1 MRITTVE
8 QVDAVLEEAAVVA
21 TDRLR
26 TSGPELLKYED
37 PTKNEKALFEI
48 IREICERDF
57 TADSVVHIGGHKFP
71 DIVFPHANSGVEVK
85 GHKRD
90 GDALRGNSIM
100 GSTFSLVE
108 PKAVR
113 LLVWADSSKTVSA
126 HDYFDSVVGAE
137 VTHSPRFRL
146 QPGAAPEDRL
156 FGTGT
161 GQVGA
166 VGDVCLGPN
175 GIDSELIL
183 ARMRAKALA
192 EGNFPWWIGDDKPM
206 AVSGSFSISRFS
218 NLKPSERI
226 LLESVSTFIFPA
238 VMGQRSATK
247 YHDVIAWA
255 IATRGV
261 LLSRDNFSANGRAD
275 LSISSM
281 CEKHVFRV
289 PRSFAQGVARL
300 SKEFEVSLEEL
311 RVYWNVP
318 GLKASDVISHFKTLI
333 DGISFKEVAKSVSM
347 EMCDSCW
354 CKESEVESTLKALVL
369 ERLNVRFVD

>member
-1 MRITTVE
+1 MQITTVE
-8 QVDAVLEEAAVVA
+8 QVDAVLNEAAVIA
-21 TDRLR
+21 TKRLR
-26 TSGPELLKYED
+26 TSGPELLEYED

-48 IREICERDF
+48 IREICVRDF
-57 TADSVVHIGGHKFP
+57 TADSVVHVGGHKFP

-90 GDALRGNSIM
+90 GETLLGNSIM
-100 GSTFSLVE
+100 GSTFSIVE

-113 LLVWADSSKTVSA
+113 LLVWADSTKTVST

-146 QPGAAPEDRL
+146 RPGAAPEDRL
-156 FGTGT
+156 FGPGSE
-161 GQVGA
+161 QVGA
-166 VGDVCLGPN
+166 VSDVCLGPN

-192 EGNFPWWIGDDKPM
+192 EGNFPWWIGGDRPM

-218 NLKPSERI
+218 NLKPSERT
-226 LLESVSTFIFPA
+226 LLESVSTLIFPA

-261 LLSRDNFSANGRAD
+261 LLSRDNFSANGRVD
-275 LSISSM
+275 LSISGLCS
-281 CEKHVFRV
+281 HVFRV
-289 PRSFAQGVARL
+289 PRSFAQGLARL
-300 SKEFEVSLEEL
+300 SHEFEVSLEEL

-318 GLKASDVISHFKTLI
+318 GLKKSAVESHFKKLI
-333 DGISFKEVAKSVSM
+333 DGISFKEVAKSVSI

-354 CKESEVESTLKALVL
+354 CKESEVESILRSLVL
-369 ERLNVRFVD
+369 KSLNVKIVD